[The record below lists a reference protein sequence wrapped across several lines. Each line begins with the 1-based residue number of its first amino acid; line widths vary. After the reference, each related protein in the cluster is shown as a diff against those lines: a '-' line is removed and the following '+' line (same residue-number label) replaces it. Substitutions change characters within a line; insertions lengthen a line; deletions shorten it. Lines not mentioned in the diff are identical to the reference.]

1 MAQGQLQAHA
11 HKAGLESIP
20 FLRGASSSAFF
31 GTGPATFPALP
42 LRLAAS
48 GVTNSYLDLAY
59 GARAFAP
66 WPIYVIKSVPVSA
79 KCPQRFV
86 KCSWNRCFRA
96 NLVPMVSH
104 LRLGGKMRDPGN
116 EVVFARSGIC
126 LNELN
131 IKNNGKNGF
140 DGMRIIL
147 SVLFSNANM
156 VKLPQKVR

>member
-1 MAQGQLQAHA
+1 MVQGQLQAHA

-31 GTGPATFPALP
+31 GTGPATFPALH

-79 KCPQRFV
+79 KRPQRFV
-86 KCSWNRCFRA
+86 KCS
-96 NLVPMVSH
+96 
-104 LRLGGKMRDPGN
+104 
-116 EVVFARSGIC
+116 
-126 LNELN
+126 
-131 IKNNGKNGF
+131 
-140 DGMRIIL
+140 
-147 SVLFSNANM
+147 
-156 VKLPQKVR
+156 